1 MSQASQHRRGAVVVV
16 VALAVHAAVF
26 GIWQAGQDP
35 AEVAGHETS
44 VTSLD
49 TVPLAVVEVAMLSG
63 GHESLEIV
71 ESEDE
76 LASASDQEG
85 ELPENALRDFRNTPG
100 TSPGRRAAGQAGQA
114 TFVPRQDRDYRSK
127 SLWNAN
133 AATEM
138 QNTANAKLGKQTP
151 ESVEKRERPGYS
163 EERILKGKRRTGGAA
178 SRTGHRE
185 GAGEGGLPGESGQD
199 WFASDPQFDIAP
211 LAATKKR
218 EGAASPSPESPRVD
232 QGTRSTENSERGIV
246 ESQASAKAR
255 SSQKSPSIFDL
266 GAPSRRG
273 QGKLGAGGSDGRS
286 VATHSGDGSA
296 AQAGA
301 GTQQGLA
308 ATRAS
313 KSNPYFFEMYR
324 RIDKEVTFPR
334 KLALA
339 LEQGE
344 LVVRMRLS
352 ARGEI
357 ESIRLSKKSGYT
369 QFDIEALRAFR
380 KAAPFGP
387 VPVSLLAGRTTLR
400 VIAPYYFRNR
410 IIR

>member
-1 MSQASQHRRGAVVVV
+1 
-16 VALAVHAAVF
+16 
-26 GIWQAGQDP
+26 
-35 AEVAGHETS
+35 
-44 VTSLD
+44 
-49 TVPLAVVEVAMLSG
+49 
-63 GHESLEIV
+63 
-71 ESEDE
+71 
-76 LASASDQEG
+76 
-85 ELPENALRDFRNTPG
+85 
-100 TSPGRRAAGQAGQA
+100 
-114 TFVPRQDRDYRSK
+114 
-127 SLWNAN
+127 
-133 AATEM
+133 M
-138 QNTANAKLGKQTP
+138 QNTANTKLGKRTP
-151 ESVEKRERPGYS
+151 ESLEKRENPGYS
-163 EERILKGKRRTGGAA
+163 DERILKGKRRTGGAA
-178 SRTGHRE
+178 SRIGHRE

-211 LAATKKR
+211 LATAKR
-218 EGAASPSPESPRVD
+218 RAGAASPNRESPRVD
-232 QGTRSTENSERGIV
+232 QGARSTENSERGIA
-246 ESQASAKAR
+246 ESQANAKSL

-266 GAPSRRG
+266 GAPSRHG
-273 QGKLGAGGSDGRS
+273 QGKLGAGGTDGKS
-286 VATHSGDGSA
+286 VTTRSGDGSA

-324 RIDKEVTFPR
+324 RIDKEVSFPR

-344 LVVRMRLS
+344 LIVRMRLS

-357 ESIRLSKKSGYT
+357 VSIGLRKKSGFT

-387 VPVSLLAGRTTLR
+387 VPVSLLAGRTTLT